1 MYTPREKGSTSMLSI
16 GWCPMFQKQFVI
28 SQSKWLLANNN
39 IKKIG
44 APLY

>member
-1 MYTPREKGSTSMLSI
+1 MYTQREKGSTSVLSI
-16 GWCPMFQKQFVI
+16 RWCPMFPKKIVI

-44 APLY
+44 GD